1 MTDDATIEEA
11 RQCRHVGYACHVDAL
26 IDIATR
32 RGEEIDDKRQAL
44 RDLAAINENVRKER
58 DALAEEIKKLKEPIK
73 CIPTESGYMCSHCGT
88 TLRADSPDYLP
99 PARNPR

>member
-11 RQCRHVGYACHVDAL
+11 RKRGAEWMTHAGGDPDVARLLVLC
-26 IDIATR
+26 DIATR
-32 RGEEIDDKRQAL
+32 RG
-44 RDLAAINENVRKER
+44 
-58 DALAEEIKKLKEPIK
+58 EEIKKLKEPIK